1 MNKEECKNLWVYIET
16 EENTVKPVGYE
27 LLAPA
32 RQLADKM
39 EEKLVAVVIGG
50 SVEDIAKEA
59 LSYGADEVLLIEGE
73 EYYNYSTDAYGYA
86 METLANKYKPSII
99 LMGATR
105 NGRDLGPRIACKL
118 NTGLSADCTIMDYDK
133 ENRNVVWTR
142 PTYGGDLMAAGIP
155 KGKAVGLCLNALLDA
170 VLDERLP
177 NEKSVLLAET
187 AAWQAR

>member
-59 LSYGADEVLLIEGE
+59 LSYGADEVLLIEVE
-73 EYYNYSTDAYGYA
+73 
-86 METLANKYKPSII
+86 
-99 LMGATR
+99 
-105 NGRDLGPRIACKL
+105 
-118 NTGLSADCTIMDYDK
+118 
-133 ENRNVVWTR
+133 
-142 PTYGGDLMAAGIP
+142 
-155 KGKAVGLCLNALLDA
+155 
-170 VLDERLP
+170 
-177 NEKSVLLAET
+177 
-187 AAWQAR
+187 